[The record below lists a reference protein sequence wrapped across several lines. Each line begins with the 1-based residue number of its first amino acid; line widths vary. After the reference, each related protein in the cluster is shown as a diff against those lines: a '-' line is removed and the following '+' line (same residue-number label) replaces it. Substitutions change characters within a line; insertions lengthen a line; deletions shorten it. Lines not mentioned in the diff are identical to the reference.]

1 MRKRMTAHQPPQSH
15 QPSPCRAIPF
25 HSLHRIFRAG
35 RNVAACRRKHR
46 RDSPLVPSQQ
56 LQSGALGN
64 LAHRIQSRA
73 LRLGEFRSNPA
84 ADLSPILPASF
95 CSITR
100 KARLTSF
107 TTSAKSA
114 VNSDFFGLIT
124 TSALAPASGRVSRTA
139 SRKRRFIRLRSTA
152 PPSPRPTVNPM
163 RSPEATEDLAASV
176 AWPGSCRCR

>member
-1 MRKRMTAHQPPQSH
+1 MGKRMTAPEPPQSH
-15 QPSPCRAIPF
+15 QPSPRHAIPF

-46 RDSPLVPSQQ
+46 RDSPLVASQQ
-56 LQSGALGN
+56 LQSDALGN
-64 LAHRIQSRA
+64 LAHRIQLPA
-73 LRLGEFRSNPA
+73 LRLPEFRSHPA

-95 CSITR
+95 CSITT

-107 TTSAKSA
+107 TTSAKST

-124 TSALAPASGRVSRTA
+124 TSALAPASGRVNRTA

-152 PPSPRPTVNPM
+152 PPSARLTVNPM
-163 RSPEATEDLAASV
+163 RSPETREALAASV
-176 AWPGSCRCR
+176 AWPGSCRGR